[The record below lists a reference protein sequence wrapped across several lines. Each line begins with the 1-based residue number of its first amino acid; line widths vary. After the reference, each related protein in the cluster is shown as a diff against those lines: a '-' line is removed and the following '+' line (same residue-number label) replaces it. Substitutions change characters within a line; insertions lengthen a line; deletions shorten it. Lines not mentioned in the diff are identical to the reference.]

1 MIMNDILDW
10 HLKLVAVRVDNDV
23 SGALQ
28 VRNLE
33 SSQRHRYARR
43 HDYQPNRDIAMSL
56 PKY

>member
-1 MIMNDILDW
+1 MNDILDW